1 MKVIWTP
8 EAQKDR
14 EDIWEF
20 IANENPFAATRMD
33 ELFREAAARL
43 SEHSMLGK
51 AGQIPGTRELF
62 PHESYRMVYE
72 IWRRHRMDIDA
83 RPCGTSVAARSRRL
97 TFSAARRQRGRDCF
111 TSTVWC

>member
-20 IANENPFAATRMD
+20 IAKENPFAATMMD
-33 ELFREAAARL
+33 ELFSEAAARL

-51 AGQIPGTRELF
+51 AGQIAGTRELF
-62 PHESYRMVYE
+62 PHESYRMAHE
-72 IWRRHRMDIDA
+72 IGGD
-83 RPCGTSVAARSRRL
+83 SVWKLTLVHAAR
-97 TFSAARRQRGRDCF
+97 QWPPDRGG
-111 TSTVWC
+111 